1 MKFFNGFDPSSAG
14 GASSGHNDDEDT
26 GIANGMR
33 ELELRLQHE
42 LEEPE

>member
-14 GASSGHNDDEDT
+14 GAASGHNDDEDT